1 MHIAALVLAGLIG
14 VTVVFI
20 GVRFLLVPEA
30 AATAYGVPASIAGDA
45 SAYLSIKGVRDG
57 ASGLVTLALLAAG
70 QYTGLGWFLLVAA
83 LIPFGDAVIVLR
95 HSGSKALAYAVHG
108 ATGIVMVGV
117 ALMFLLG

>member
-20 GVRFLLVPEA
+20 GARFLLVPEA
-30 AATAYGVPASIAGDA
+30 AATAYGVPASAAGDA

-57 ASGLVTLALLAAG
+57 VSGLVTLALLAAG
-70 QYTGLGWFLLVAA
+70 QYPGLAWFLLLAA

-95 HSGSKALAYAVHG
+95 HGGSRTLAYTVHG
-108 ATGIVMVGV
+108 GTGIVMIGV
-117 ALMFLLG
+117 ALMLLLG